1 MISSVVEL
9 SFSPPAVHALLQ
21 TSTFQASNRM
31 TGVAMS
37 FLHKTDV
44 KNHLSRRTRKNILPL
59 KPIAGPDSVDSKDEE
74 QIRSAIRTSGA
85 VLSPDGNAVAV
96 LEVRQLSV

>member
-59 KPIAGPDSVDSKDEE
+59 KPIAEADSSGSKDEE
-74 QIRSAIRTSGA
+74 QIRSTIRASSA
-85 VLSPDGNAVAV
+85 VLYPDGNAVAV
-96 LEVRQLSV
+96 SEVRTLPV

>member
-1 MISSVVEL
+1 
-9 SFSPPAVHALLQ
+9 
-21 TSTFQASNRM
+21 
-31 TGVAMS
+31 MS